1 MVTSTVPPGV
11 GAFTL
16 APSAGDKYPLHAA
29 VQRVGLDVAAPSPH
43 ALAAL
48 RNNVLR
54 LRALRHALRA
64 AQPDAIVSFT
74 TTTNLM
80 VVLAVTGWRVPV
92 IVSERVFVA
101 AHPPRAAWRLL
112 YRMLCRRAAAVV
124 AQTRRGADDLE
135 ARLQRPVEVIPV
147 GKYAVKFKWN
157 DGHEAGIYSWEF
169 LRRVCSCEPCQA
181 KLRASR

>member
-1 MVTSTVPPGV
+1 MRLALVIPTMGGGGAERVMAALANAWVADGAAVTLI
-11 GAFTL
+11 TL

-112 YRMLCRRAAAVV
+112 YRMLCRRAAAMV

-135 ARLQRPVEVIPV
+135 ARLQRPVEVIPNPV
-147 GKYAVKFKWN
+147 R
-157 DGHEAGIYSWEF
+157 ELPLAG
-169 LRRVCSCEPCQA
+169 A
-181 KLRASR
+181 